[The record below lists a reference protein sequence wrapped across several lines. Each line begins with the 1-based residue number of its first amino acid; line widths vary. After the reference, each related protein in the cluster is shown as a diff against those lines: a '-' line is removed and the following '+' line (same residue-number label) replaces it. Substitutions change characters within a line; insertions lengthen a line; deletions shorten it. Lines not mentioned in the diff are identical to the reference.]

1 MRSTC
6 SSLIISTS
14 LTHSKDEIS
23 DYFQGFPAML
33 ICRRIGAGLIL
44 IIGGVLSC
52 VGMTCTAFSQAAW
65 QALLANGF
73 LTGEI
78 LPWLSTY
85 CAV

>member
-1 MRSTC
+1 
-6 SSLIISTS
+6 
-14 LTHSKDEIS
+14 
-23 DYFQGFPAML
+23 ML
-33 ICRRIGAGLIL
+33 ICRRIGAGQIQ

-78 LPWLSTY
+78 LP
-85 CAV
+85 